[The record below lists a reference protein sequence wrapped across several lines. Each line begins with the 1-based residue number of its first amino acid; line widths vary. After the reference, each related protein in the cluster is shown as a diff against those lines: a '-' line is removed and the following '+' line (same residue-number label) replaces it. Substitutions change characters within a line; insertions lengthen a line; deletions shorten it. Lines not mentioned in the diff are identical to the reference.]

1 MRHNQYYK
9 FIWKV
14 WYFTWQWNVVLCFH
28 KRQSNLLSY
37 KYKRQMLMMLF
48 NTWKISS
55 NIFMGVLGLCFKCIP
70 INILIKKKMGKK
82 ELTFVC
88 CTNKT
93 WMRSRLVCIIIWV
106 VLLFEQRIISPYVY
120 IEPYKD
126 SFHYTLKCI
135 KVQSIFNGDFTL
147 HR

>member
-1 MRHNQYYK
+1 MK
-9 FIWKV
+9 CL
-14 WYFTWQWNVVLCFH
+14 VLFY
-28 KRQSNLLSY
+28 KRQGNLLSY
-37 KYKRQMLMMLF
+37 KYKRQTFMMLF

-82 ELTFVC
+82 ELRFVC
-88 CTNKT
+88 RTNKPWT
-93 WMRSRLVCIIIWV
+93 RYLLVCIIIWV
-106 VLLFEQRIISPYVY
+106 VLLFEQRIISPYTY